1 MARNRGEPFAKNEK
15 NRAEIS
21 SDSEGGEKCES
32 RRRRFVT
39 MVQNEEK
46 QEF

>member
-21 SDSEGGEKCES
+21 SDDEGGEKCES
-32 RRRRFVT
+32 RRRKFVT

>member
-21 SDSEGGEKCES
+21 SDGEGGEKCES
-32 RRRRFVT
+32 RRTEVRDDGP
-39 MVQNEEK
+39 K
-46 QEF
+46 